1 MTSSFTHQKLRFPC
15 IVNYVVVRDDLNL
28 DTLRA
33 VVSYVYVNKK
43 LSTITKLNF

>member
-1 MTSSFTHQKLRFPC
+1 MTSSFTHQKLLFPC
-15 IVNYVVVRDDLNL
+15 IVNYVVRDDLNL